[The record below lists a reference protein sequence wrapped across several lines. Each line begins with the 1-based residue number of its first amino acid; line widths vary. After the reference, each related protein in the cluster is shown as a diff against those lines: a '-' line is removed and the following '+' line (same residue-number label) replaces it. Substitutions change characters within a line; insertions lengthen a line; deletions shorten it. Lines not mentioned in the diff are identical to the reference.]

1 MLEEYFAEVQS
12 QKAMIEAL
20 TKEVSALKSQVNS
33 PKPINLDSEKV
44 AKHLMPHIPHIE
56 NSLQSIQTK
65 MQELTAVVSK
75 IPKEINNKEEWGI
88 NLGTKVW
95 MSVVFFSLVCG
106 FWLAPK
112 AVQKAEYEATKF
124 RLERKEQQIQD
135 FKNKNPKLGDKYF
148 GF

>member
-1 MLEEYFAEVQS
+1 MLEDFFAEVKS
-12 QKAMIEAL
+12 QKAIIETL

-44 AKHLMPHIPHIE
+44 AQHLIPHI
-56 NSLQSIQTK
+56 NTSLQGIQSKT
-65 MQELTAVVSK
+65 QELTAVVSK

-88 NLGTKVW
+88 NLSTKVW
-95 MSVVFFSLVCG
+95 MSVVFFSLLYG

-112 AVQKAEYEATKF
+112 AAQKAEYEVTKIQ
-124 RLERKEQQIQD
+124 LERRENQIQE
-135 FKNKNPKLGDKYF
+135 FRNKNPKIADKYF